1 MDKVK
6 VLVAGASGFIGF
18 PLVKKLSSA
27 GYEVMCL
34 SRKCIETNSEEYRS
48 AYWLQS
54 DLSSPKTYREEV
66 KKFYPEIV
74 VYLSWQDIPDFSLDK
89 SLLNL
94 KQSLE
99 LLNFI
104 LDFESCKK
112 IIVSGSCFEL
122 NQLQGKCL
130 EVNEGEARDHFT
142 WAKLCLYSWLK
153 MICSQKKID
162 LAWMRIF
169 YVYGPHQRQESL
181 IPDILTS
188 LKKGQL
194 PDIRTPINANDFV
207 YVDDVANAFSKA
219 VSTNFPSGIY
229 NLGSGKSTSVLEVCR
244 IAEQI
249 VLGTESL
256 TAQLE
261 SKTQNSRCEVNFWAD
276 IKHSKEIMDWQP
288 TTSLKEG
295 IQQTQQWIDSQ

>member
-18 PLVKKLSSA
+18 PLVKKLSST
-27 GYEVMCL
+27 GYEVMAL

-66 KKFYPEIV
+66 KKFCPEIV
-74 VYLSWQDIPDFSLDK
+74 IYLSWQDIPDFSFDK

-94 KQSLE
+94 KQSLQ

-104 LDFESCKK
+104 LDFGSCKK
-112 IIVSGSCFEL
+112 IIVSGSCFEF

-130 EVNEGEARDHFT
+130 EVNEGEAKDHFT

-181 IPDILTS
+181 IPDILTN
-188 LKKGQL
+188 LKKSQL

-219 VSTNFPSGIY
+219 ASTNFPSGIY
-229 NLGSGKSTSVLEVCR
+229 NVGSGKSTSVLEVCR

-261 SKTQNSRCEVNFWAD
+261 SKAQSSRCEVDFWAD
-276 IKHSKEIMDWQP
+276 IKHSKEILDWQP

-295 IQQTQQWIDSQ
+295 IQQTQQWINSQ